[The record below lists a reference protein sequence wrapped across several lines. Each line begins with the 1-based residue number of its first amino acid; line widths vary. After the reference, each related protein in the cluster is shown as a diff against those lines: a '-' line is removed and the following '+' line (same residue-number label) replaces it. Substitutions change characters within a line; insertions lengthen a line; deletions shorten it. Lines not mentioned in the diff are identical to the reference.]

1 MSNFVK
7 AVTAKKLTKCS
18 TAPETTVFE
27 DMYVFLTSEIS
38 RRIRDAAKDGLDH
51 TTIVL
56 YDGDINSLD
65 FGDLNDFL
73 RANGYSAWFSLW
85 LTNDPDEESDDEWIV
100 ETDKFDDAIY
110 NEIRAYMYFTA
121 NIVISWE

>member
-1 MSNFVK
+1 MSNFIK
-7 AVTAKKLTKCS
+7 ATEAKKLTKS
-18 TAPETTVFE
+18 SVTPETNVFE
-27 DMYVFLTSEIS
+27 DMYASLTSEIS
-38 RRIRDAAKDGLDH
+38 RRIRDDAKDGLDH

-56 YDGDINSLD
+56 HDSDIDSLN

-110 NEIRAYMYFTA
+110 NEIRTYMYFTA
-121 NIVISWE
+121 NIVISWD